1 MKRVAIFILLAVSNV
16 AWSMPGEAQSKGAA
30 GYGHQSPKA
39 VEKAAEKQQKEYEK
53 AAKKQQR
60 RIEKYEKEQ
69 RRAAKKAARNATK
82 NVSNHPRTGPR

>member
-30 GYGHQSPKA
+30 RYRHQSP
-39 VEKAAEKQQKEYEK
+39 KAAEKQQKEYEK